1 MGRRT
6 GLDAFGVVAL
16 IGFAALFGSNQVAI
30 KVMNDGFQPVFAAAL
45 RSVLG
50 GLCIWLWLGWRGRP
64 MRVAPGTL
72 PLGLLFGAIF
82 AVEFLC
88 LFVALDHTTV
98 VRATVIFYSMPV
110 WLSLAVHVLVPGERI
125 GPVGALGLVLA
136 FAGMVLA
143 LIDVDSLADVGG
155 AGRLGDALALVAS
168 MLWAAL
174 AFMSRGASARGMGP
188 EMQVLWMV
196 AASAPLLMLAA
207 PFFGPL
213 LRDPGGLHLA
223 MMGFQVVVVVC
234 LGFLGWFWMLSTYPA
249 ASVASFTFL
258 SPLFGMAFGWLLL
271 GEPVTPKLL
280 FGGVLVAAGLVLI
293 NRPAGRRASQ
303 G

>member
-143 LIDVDSLADVGG
+143 LS
-155 AGRLGDALALVAS
+155 ALVFGKNLIRK
-168 MLWAAL
+168 MLEAQIQLPGPVWERLNLAWAAFFVL
-174 AFMSRGASARGMGP
+174 MGVLNIYVAYSFSEETWVNFKLFGGMG
-188 EMQVLWMV
+188 
-196 AASAPLLMLAA
+196 LMLA
-207 PFFGPL
+207 FVLGQGFYL
-213 LRDPGGLHLA
+213 SRHLEEDP
-223 MMGFQVVVVVC
+223 Q
-234 LGFLGWFWMLSTYPA
+234 
-249 ASVASFTFL
+249 
-258 SPLFGMAFGWLLL
+258 
-271 GEPVTPKLL
+271 
-280 FGGVLVAAGLVLI
+280 
-293 NRPAGRRASQ
+293 Q
-303 G
+303 